1 MTPNEIL
8 AQKIT
13 RASIV
18 KYDRLCNEAKSK
30 IDFDAMKKE
39 LIDEVMKTLQSFSF
53 YGVSGSRLDYT
64 YINLSDIANR
74 IMERT
79 RNEVFGP
86 IMKLVEDEEQEL
98 KDLLYSRPSEE
109 DIQRILDYIKEGEVE
124 CSR

>member
-1 MTPNEIL
+1 MTPNEML

-13 RASIV
+13 RASIA
-18 KYDRLCNEAKSK
+18 KYERLCNEARSK
-30 IDFDAMKKE
+30 IDYDALKQE

-64 YINLSDIANR
+64 YINVGQIANR

-79 RNEVFGP
+79 RDEVFGP
-86 IMKLVEDEEQEL
+86 IMKLVEDEEQEY

-109 DIQRILDYIKEGEVE
+109 DVQKILDYIKEGEVE
-124 CSR
+124 CSA

>member
-1 MTPNEIL
+1 MTPNEML

-18 KYDRLCNEAKSK
+18 KYERLCKEARSK
-30 IDFDAMKKE
+30 IDFDALKQE

-64 YINLSDIANR
+64 YINLSEIANR

-86 IMKLVEDEEQEL
+86 ISKFVEDEEQEL

-109 DIQRILDYIKEGEVE
+109 DKQRILDYIKEGEVE
-124 CSR
+124 CSQ

>member
-1 MTPNEIL
+1 MTPNEML

-13 RASIV
+13 RASIA
-18 KYDRLCNEAKSK
+18 KYNRLCNEAKSK

-39 LIDEVMKTLQSFSF
+39 LIDEVMETLKSFSF
-53 YGVSGSRLDYT
+53 YSISGSRLDYT
-64 YINLSDIANR
+64 YIHLGDIANR

-86 IMKLVEDEEQEL
+86 ISKLVEDEEQEL

-109 DIQRILDYIKEGEVE
+109 DKQRILDYIKEGEVE
-124 CSR
+124 CSQ